1 MTHYSVGTTRTE
13 IHRLQSPLRLEC
25 GAELFDA
32 EIAYEQYG
40 SPDNPV
46 ILLCHALSGN
56 AHAAGVHVGDT
67 KPGWWD
73 GIIGEGKALDTS
85 RYCII
90 CTNVIGG
97 CAGSTGP
104 ASCNPQTGKP
114 YGREFPVITITDM
127 VNAQHQFLTE
137 RGISHLYA
145 VIGGSMGG
153 MQTLTWAVMYPD
165 FLRKAVVIASSGY
178 STPMQIA
185 FNAVQRAAVLRE
197 KEGGL
202 ALARMM
208 AHITYLSEES
218 MYEKFGRR
226 LQYADERAFDFSPE
240 FSVESYLSYQGESF
254 VKRFD
259 ADSYLYITKALDYYD
274 LTKDGSLAAGLSGV
288 KAQFLVLSVSS
299 DWLYPS
305 ALSGE
310 IVSALSA
317 SGKSAEYAEI
327 ISPFGH
333 DGFLLEFSQLNY
345 LLGKFLTPHTV
356 ADLMVKNPPVIHC
369 DATLAEAAKMMVSEE
384 TDHLP
389 VVSSDGTLKGIVT
402 SFDVAKS
409 VAFGISSLREVMT
422 TAVVTAEPDELLA
435 DAGKRLEQYHISALP
450 VVSQG
455 KVVGM
460 LTSDS
465 LASGRHS

>member
-1 MTHYSVGTTRTE
+1 MAQHSVGTVRTE
-13 IHRLQSPLRLEC
+13 VHRLQSPLRLEC
-25 GAELFDA
+25 GAELKDA

-40 SPDNPV
+40 SLENPV
-46 ILLCHALSGN
+46 ILLCHALSGD
-56 AHAAGVHVGDT
+56 AHAAGTHAGET
-67 KPGWWD
+67 KSGWWD
-73 GIIGEGKALDTS
+73 GVIGEGKALDTA

-104 ASCNPQTGKP
+104 SSRNPQTGKP

-127 VNAQHQFLTE
+127 VRAQHQFLTE
-137 RGISHLYA
+137 HGVSHLYA

-153 MQTLTWAVMYPD
+153 MQTLTWAVLYPD

-178 STPMQIA
+178 STPMHIA

-197 KEGGL
+197 KDGGL

-226 LQYADERAFDFSPE
+226 LQYADERSFDFAPE
-240 FSVESYLSYQGESF
+240 FSVETYLSHQGESF

-274 LTKDGSLAAGLSGV
+274 LTKDGSLAAGLACAN
-288 KAQFLVLSVSS
+288 AQFLILSVSS

-305 ALSGE
+305 VLSGE
-310 IVSALSA
+310 IVSALRA
-317 SGKSAEYAEI
+317 SGKDAEYAEI

-345 LLGKFLTPHTV
+345 LLGKFLTPQTV
-356 ADLMVKNPPVIHC
+356 ADLMKVNPPVIHC
-369 DATLAEAAKMMVSEE
+369 DATLSEAAKMMVSEG

-389 VVSSDGTLKGIVT
+389 VVSEDGILKGIVT

-409 VAFGISSLREVMT
+409 VAFGLGSLREVMT
-422 TAVVTAEPDELLA
+422 TSVITAEPA
-435 DAGKRLEQYHISALP
+435 DSLPEAAQRLKKYHISALP
-450 VVSQG
+450 VVCQG

-465 LASGRHS
+465 LASGRKA